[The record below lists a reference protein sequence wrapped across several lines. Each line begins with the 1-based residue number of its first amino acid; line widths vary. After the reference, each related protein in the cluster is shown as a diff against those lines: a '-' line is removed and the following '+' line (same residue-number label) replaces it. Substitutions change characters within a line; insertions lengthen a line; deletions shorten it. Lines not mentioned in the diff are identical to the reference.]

1 MCIENANSNKKH
13 HVNNNDIQ
21 RELRVIGGCREY
33 RKSIEICRNSMKGK
47 LFTNFLLL
55 QSIIQFL
62 MIIQYKYLFNGYFDL
77 AQPDAKMVSKC
88 IDSEFE
94 NVTSLEAMV
103 KSGWEIDLNSWFNKS
118 NSGIENQIY
127 AKECGY
133 HTFWGYKYGRASGS
147 VSAALKGSGI
157 ATLDFGSCGDSG
169 ITAVYLKRPFLNYVR
184 LGIAEGSK
192 REISKIVTFS
202 YEPGYILK
210 IEEERIGIIKIN
222 SLKLR
227 CNGS

>member
-1 MCIENANSNKKH
+1 
-13 HVNNNDIQ
+13 
-21 RELRVIGGCREY
+21 
-33 RKSIEICRNSMKGK
+33 
-47 LFTNFLLL
+47 
-55 QSIIQFL
+55 
-62 MIIQYKYLFNGYFDL
+62 MIIQCKYQCNGNHDL
-77 AQPDAKMVSKC
+77 APPDAEMVSKC
-88 IDSEFE
+88 IDSELE

-127 AKECGY
+127 AKVCGY
-133 HTFWGYKYGRASGS
+133 HTFWGYKYGTASGS
-147 VSAALKGSGI
+147 VSASLKGTGI

-184 LGIAEGSK
+184 LAIAEGSK
-192 REISKIVTFS
+192 RELSKIVSFS
-202 YEPGYILK
+202 YEPGYIIK
-210 IEEERIGIIKIN
+210 IEEEQTGIIKIN